1 MDRLV
6 GKYPLPIHASWVR
19 RYALVEHL
27 MGGKIAV
34 ISIVAS
40 GRSESISLSRAIAAR
55 PNVRSGR
62 AAQANGR
69 GVRHAPRRRII
80 D

>member
-1 MDRLV
+1 
-6 GKYPLPIHASWVR
+6 
-19 RYALVEHL
+19 

-55 PNVRSGR
+55 PNAVPEEQRKQMVE
-62 AAQANGR
+62 A
-69 GVRHAPRRRII
+69 
-80 D
+80 